1 MKVLSQI
8 LVCFLFACVS
18 LANETWIVRED
29 GVGPIKIGMS
39 VNQLNSLLRE
49 RFKLPET
56 KGEQACFYVKPT
68 RHPQLAFM
76 IEDGR
81 LSRVDIDSR
90 GVPAQPGVQVGDSEA
105 LVLKAYGTR

>member
-1 MKVLSQI
+1 
-8 LVCFLFACVS
+8 
-18 LANETWIVRED
+18 
-29 GVGPIKIGMS
+29 
-39 VNQLNSLLRE
+39 
-49 RFKLPET
+49 

-81 LSRVDIDSR
+81 LSRVDIDSL

-105 LVLKAYGTR
+105 LVLKAYGTRLTIESHKYLEEGHYLTVISKDGRFGLRFETDGKRVTSFYGGTREGIQCV